1 MMQSS
6 EGAWVDPVEGIMYE
20 HMLLLRVA
28 TQGVAP
34 YGRSSALERSATVR
48 LARLEAGGAM
58 SIAELAEAFDLDV
71 STVHRQVAAAM
82 KAGLVERV
90 ADPDGGSA
98 RLHRPTEEGRAR
110 LAAELS
116 SRADNVAQ
124 IVSSWPAEDVVEFS
138 RLLRR
143 FNEGAE
149 ARRGHPWP
157 RPQTGPGAEDP
168 RL

>member
-34 YGRSSALERSATVR
+34 YGRSSALERSATVL

-82 KAGLVERV
+82 KAASSGWRT
-90 ADPDGGSA
+90 
-98 RLHRPTEEGRAR
+98 PT
-110 LAAELS
+110 AAPPGCTVP
-116 SRADNVAQ
+116 RRRDA
-124 IVSSWPAEDVVEFS
+124 PAS
-138 RLLRR
+138 
-143 FNEGAE
+143 
-149 ARRGHPWP
+149 P
-157 RPQTGPGAEDP
+157 RS
-168 RL
+168 